1 VQLTRHELTSSHAEV
16 IPLLMHCTND
26 AEKIADHTENIIAL
40 TYRLKKTKQELSPLG
55 KAEIDE
61 LWVLLKDEAENV
73 INSLNKRLPE
83 GVQNALKDE
92 KQINKLVDKF
102 ERSHVSRLSKG
113 KCDPVV
119 GIIFIEMLAELEKIG
134 DHLSNIAERTP
145 EIQKHYFELG

>member
-1 VQLTRHELTSSHAEV
+1 
-16 IPLLMHCTND
+16 LMHCTND

-40 TYRLKKTKQELSPLG
+40 TYRLKKTKQELSASG
-55 KAEIDE
+55 KIEIDK
-61 LWVLLKDEAENV
+61 LWTLLQDEAENV
-73 INSLNKRLPE
+73 INSLNKRLPD

-102 ERSHVSRLSKG
+102 EKSHVSRLSKG
-113 KCDPVV
+113 NCDPVV

-145 EIQKHYFELG
+145 EIQEHYFEIG